1 MIYNFLKGSNYNKL
15 NQKNNYLN
23 KCISEKI
30 NHNQLIFKNSQY
42 VYFWWENW
50 KMVGKNSLLFNRF
63 LIKKIEVFLTQKQY
77 NLKSMKNDIKQ
88 LFFEINIVL
97 YLVIYQMFLKRL
109 LRSHFWC
116 KWIEKRKFPNIRDWF
131 YRFEIKILLNIKII
145 LWKLL
150 KYNIFCIN
158 MNK

>member
-30 NHNQLIFKNSQY
+30 NHNQLVLKY
-42 VYFWWENW
+42 EA
-50 KMVGKNSLLFNRF
+50 
-63 LIKKIEVFLTQKQY
+63 FLTQKQY

-109 LRSHFWC
+109 LRSHF
-116 KWIEKRKFPNIRDWF
+116 
-131 YRFEIKILLNIKII
+131 
-145 LWKLL
+145 
-150 KYNIFCIN
+150 
-158 MNK
+158 

>member
-1 MIYNFLKGSNYNKL
+1 MITCITLRCLICAVENSFFCLGHFVIHIKQSIFSRWSPVLYFWVKVLTNFLKGSNYNKL

-88 LFFEINIVL
+88 LFFEINIVF
-97 YLVIYQMFLKRL
+97 YLLIY
-109 LRSHFWC
+109 
-116 KWIEKRKFPNIRDWF
+116 
-131 YRFEIKILLNIKII
+131 
-145 LWKLL
+145 
-150 KYNIFCIN
+150 
-158 MNK
+158 

>member
-30 NHNQLIFKNSQY
+30 NHNQLVLKY
-42 VYFWWENW
+42 EA
-50 KMVGKNSLLFNRF
+50 
-63 LIKKIEVFLTQKQY
+63 FLTQKQY

-109 LRSHFWC
+109 LRIHF
-116 KWIEKRKFPNIRDWF
+116 
-131 YRFEIKILLNIKII
+131 
-145 LWKLL
+145 
-150 KYNIFCIN
+150 
-158 MNK
+158 